1 MDNNQV
7 FSRPYMGN
15 LTSAQIGQ
23 MARAGELGGEMVR
36 RMVAM
41 QEAQMAKDYENS
53 QHEMMIND
61 QNNSIG

>member
-1 MDNNQV
+1 MDINDEH

-36 RMVAM
+36 RMIAH
-41 QEAQMAKDYENS
+41 QETQMMNVYNQSHMDNT
-53 QHEMMIND
+53 ID
-61 QNNSIG
+61 NSIK